1 MLLVDEE
8 GTVHEGCINHTSTGN
23 YDHMCNLFG
32 EALLMALEAHA
43 SCITSSRAIKKL
55 GKDSSDISSFGAP
68 AAATP
73 VGGEVKSVERYQ
85 VGGFTRT
92 ARRLPVTKP
101 FGRVFFPVYRKTTP
115 AAVNVLDCSIRRHKS
130 LDINRAV
137 VHKGK
142 LTKNKNSAVK
152 TATLSLGSLTL

>member
-8 GTVHEGCINHTSTGN
+8 GSAHEGCMDHTSTEN

-32 EALLMALEAHA
+32 EALLMSLEAHA
-43 SCITSSRAIKKL
+43 SHITSSTAIKKL
-55 GKDSSDISSFGAP
+55 GKDSSDISSFGIP
-68 AAATP
+68 AATP

-101 FGRVFFPVYRKTTP
+101 FGRVFFPVYRKNTP

-130 LDINRAV
+130 LDINRTV

-142 LTKNKNSAVK
+142 LSKNKSSTVK
-152 TATLSLGSLTL
+152 TTTLPLGSLTL